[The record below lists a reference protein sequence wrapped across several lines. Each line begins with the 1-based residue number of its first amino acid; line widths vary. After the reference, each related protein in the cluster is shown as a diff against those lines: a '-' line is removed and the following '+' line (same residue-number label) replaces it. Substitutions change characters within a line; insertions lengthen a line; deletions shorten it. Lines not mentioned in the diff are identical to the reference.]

1 MEAADLV
8 PLPGRIQSGR
18 ACLLRWL
25 CRIVISFA
33 LLKSQI
39 GVFAEDPG
47 I

>member
-1 MEAADLV
+1 MKRLIFFRCRVAF
-8 PLPGRIQSGR
+8 QSGR
-18 ACLLRWL
+18 AWLLRWI
-25 CRIVISFA
+25 CAIEISFA